1 MKRGLRQYIS
11 LPVGGLPRMLLILA
25 VLLIGS
31 EMMRS
36 EAQALQASPTSL
48 TFQAVQGGP
57 NPSSKTVK
65 IYKSSSRK
73 VSWSGKDNAG
83 WLSLSPTSG
92 TLGSSTQVT
101 VSVNVSGLAA
111 GTYSGTVTITTS
123 RGSTVAI
130 PVTLKLAAATS
141 TRTTGTTAALAWNA
155 NAESDLA
162 GYKVYSGTS
171 SGRYGAPVDVGR
183 VTSYQFSNLKL
194 GTTYYFA
201 VTAYDVNGNESLLS
215 SEVSKSIY

>member
-1 MKRGLRQYIS
+1 MKRGLRQWFS
-11 LPVGGLPRMLLILA
+11 LPVGVLPRMLVTLA
-25 VLLIGS
+25 VMLIGS
-31 EMMRS
+31 VMMLS
-36 EAQALQASPTSL
+36 EAHALQASPTSL
-48 TFQAVQGGP
+48 SFQAVQGGP

-65 IYKSSSRK
+65 VYKSSSRK

-101 VSVNVSGLAA
+101 VSVNISGLAA

-130 PVTLKLAAATS
+130 PVTLKLSAA
-141 TRTTGTTAALAWNA
+141 TTAALAWNA

-171 SGRYGAPVDVGR
+171 SGQYGASVDVGKA
-183 VTSYQFSNLKL
+183 TSYQFSNLKL

-201 VTAYDVNGNESLLS
+201 VTAYDVNGNESLRS

>member
-1 MKRGLRQYIS
+1 MKRGLRQYVS
-11 LPVGGLPRMLLILA
+11 LPVEGLPRMLLILA
-25 VLLIGS
+25 VLMIGS
-31 EMMRS
+31 QMMRC

-73 VSWSGKDNAG
+73 VSWRGKDNAG

-101 VSVNVSGLAA
+101 VSINISGLAA

-130 PVTLKLAAATS
+130 PVTLKLSAATS
-141 TRTTGTTAALAWNA
+141 TSTTGTTAALAWNA

-171 SGRYGAPVDVGR
+171 SGRYGAPVDVGKI
-183 VTSYQFSNLKL
+183 TSYQFSNLKL

-201 VTAYDVNGNESLLS
+201 VRAYDVNGNESLLS